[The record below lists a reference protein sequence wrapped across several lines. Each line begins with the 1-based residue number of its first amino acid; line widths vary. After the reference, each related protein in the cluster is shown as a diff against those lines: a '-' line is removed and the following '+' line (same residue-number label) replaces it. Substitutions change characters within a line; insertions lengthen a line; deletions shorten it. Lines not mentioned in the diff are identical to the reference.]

1 LIHKHE
7 REKRRSHS
15 ISVEYFLPAELA
27 ARYAFVKKES
37 ASYEV
42 KVLCEVVGVERS
54 SYYRSVNRGEQ
65 SDHES
70 PHAASVAKVFWRHSR
85 RYGARR
91 IEAELKAEGVVIG
104 RHRIR
109 KLMREQ
115 GLRAIQPRSYVPR
128 TTDSRHKLGYCENLL
143 LALEVPPKKPQEVM
157 VGDITY
163 VPLHG
168 GGFCYLATWTD
179 LFSRL
184 VVGWDVQDTMAE
196 DLVIKAFERAV
207 RRRTKLTGAI
217 VHSDRGGQYAS
228 GKFRQLLQMTGC
240 RQSMSR
246 AGESYDNAYAES
258 LFSRYKAEL
267 LEGGAFAD
275 VKEAKMETFNYID
288 GYYNRIRR
296 HSSLGYLSPEE
307 YERKYVEDRDKQLG
321 EILDKKNVK
330 GILAKTLLC
339 RAI

>member
-1 LIHKHE
+1 M
-7 REKRRSHS
+7 
-15 ISVEYFLPAELA
+15 
-27 ARYAFVKKES
+27 
-37 ASYEV
+37 
-42 KVLCEVVGVERS
+42 LCEVVNVDRS
-54 SYYRSVNRGEQ
+54 SYYRALQRDEQ
-65 SDHES
+65 TDHES
-70 PHAASVAKVFWRHSR
+70 PDAASVAKVFWRHSR

-91 IEAELKAEGVVIG
+91 IEAELKAEGMVIG

-115 GLRAIQPRSYVPR
+115 GLRAIQPRSFVPR
-128 TTDSRHKLGYCENLL
+128 TTDSRHTLGYCENLL
-143 LALEVPPKKPQEVM
+143 LALAMPPRKLNEVL

-163 VPLHG
+163 LPLHG

-184 VVGWDVQDTMAE
+184 VVGWEVHETMTE
-196 DLVIKAFERAV
+196 ELIITAFEKAL
-207 RRRTKLTGAI
+207 RRRTRMAGAI

-228 GKFRQLLQMTGC
+228 SKFRQMLKGAGC

-267 LEGGAFAD
+267 LEGGAFSD
-275 VKEAKMETFNYID
+275 VAEARLETFNYIE

-307 YERKYVEDRDKQLG
+307 YERKYVAERDQKLS
-321 EILDKKNVK
+321 EMLDKKQVK

-339 RAI
+339 RTF